1 VISHDSGHKGA
12 VFDNAFMADQRAAL
26 DFAESSVR
34 EVTLLGKAITRPITA
49 ARLPGP
55 IWPDVRPAGAKPCWR
70 RSAILNCSTGWV
82 GARDAHR
89 QFNLATTHAAV
100 TFNQAAPRDGAGLPI
115 PAQIFSANDRKVIL
129 NGLLDQ
135 CDALDGVKDGM
146 IANVAACHFRPA
158 ALICASGNS
167 QNCLTPIQAEVLSA
181 PFNRRA
187 TGRAMRFIRPS
198 IRHRHC
204 GDRWRH
210 SGLLPTGMRTSG
222 AADPRADF

>member
-1 VISHDSGHKGA
+1 MTAATRGA

-34 EVTLLGKAITRPITA
+34 EVTLLGKAITAYYRRPI
-49 ARLPGP
+49 ARSYM
-55 IWPDVRPAGAKPCWR
+55 AG
-70 RSAILNCSTGWV
+70 CSTGGRETMLAAQRYPELFDGQG
-82 GARDAHR
+82 GAPAMRTGNS
-89 QFNLATTHAAV
+89 NLATTHAAV
-100 TFNQAAPRDGAGLPI
+100 TFNQAAPRDGPDC
-115 PAQIFSANDRKVIL
+115 PSAQIFSANDRKVIL

-158 ALICASGNS
+158 ALICAPGNS
-167 QNCLTPIQAEVLSA
+167 QNCPTPIQAEVLSA

-187 TGRAMRFIRPS
+187 TRRAMRFIRPS

-210 SGLLPTGMRTSG
+210 SGLLPTASDLWGRRS
-222 AADPRADF
+222 AR